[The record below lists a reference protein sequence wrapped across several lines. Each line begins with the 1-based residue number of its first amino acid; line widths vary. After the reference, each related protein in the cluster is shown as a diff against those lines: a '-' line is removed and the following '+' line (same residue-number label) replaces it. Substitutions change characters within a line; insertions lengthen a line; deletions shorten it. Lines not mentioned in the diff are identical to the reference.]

1 MSLTKPSFNILTR
14 IKQFVCTA
22 FKKPNAIATRTDFMS
37 FFRDSEMLNELSPD
51 DRVEVF
57 LSVLLGASDI
67 TPARIN
73 ELLQD
78 YGVDDLFVFS
88 SSDIETRAWS
98 FAVDQVFCSYSIKS
112 DLIDAIKNGDSQQ
125 PFASLAC
132 EQYEN
137 EPWDNLIEIVE
148 ELRCGFMSELKNI
161 HVMEEAF
168 RSIMSSAASSHRLSS

>member
-1 MSLTKPSFNILTR
+1 MSLTKPSFNILTQL
-14 IKQFVCTA
+14 KQFVCTA
-22 FKKPNAIATRTDFMS
+22 FKKPNAIATRSDFMS
-37 FFRDSEMLNELSPD
+37 FFRDSETLNELSPD
-51 DRVEVF
+51 R
-57 LSVLLGASDI
+57 
-67 TPARIN
+67 PIN
-73 ELLQD
+73 ELLND

-88 SSDIETRAWS
+88 SSDIERRAWS
-98 FAVDQVFCSYSIKS
+98 FAVDQVFCSYFSKS

-125 PFASLAC
+125 PFGSLAC

-161 HVMEEAF
+161 HVVEEAF

>member
-1 MSLTKPSFNILTR
+1 MSLTKPSFNILTQL
-14 IKQFVCTA
+14 KQFVCTA
-22 FKKPNAIATRTDFMS
+22 FKKPNAIATRSDFMS
-37 FFRDSEMLNELSPD
+37 FFRDSETLNELSPD
-51 DRVEVF
+51 R
-57 LSVLLGASDI
+57 
-67 TPARIN
+67 PIN
-73 ELLQD
+73 ELLND

-88 SSDIETRAWS
+88 SSYIERRAWS
-98 FAVDQVFCSYSIKS
+98 FAVDQVFCSYFSKS

-125 PFASLAC
+125 PFGSLAC

-161 HVMEEAF
+161 HVVEEAF